1 MKHGIYAHVAHV
13 HMLTSLF
20 ETLDIFNMYIVSYYL
35 IFSLISTLEQE
46 KFKRL
51 GTTGLN
57 TEKLS
62 LVKSE
67 TI

>member
-1 MKHGIYAHVAHV
+1 
-13 HMLTSLF
+13 
-20 ETLDIFNMYIVSYYL
+20 MYIVSYYL